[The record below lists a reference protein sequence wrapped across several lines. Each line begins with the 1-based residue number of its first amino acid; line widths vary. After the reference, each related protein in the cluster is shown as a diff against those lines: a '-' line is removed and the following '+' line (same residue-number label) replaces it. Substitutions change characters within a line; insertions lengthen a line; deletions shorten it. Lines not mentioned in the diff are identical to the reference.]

1 MYNSDLKLAS
11 LDRGFGMIA
20 TYRRYATDFKKYSN
34 GIMESVRAP
43 DCVLDSN
50 KKLKGA
56 SRKYRAIDKD
66 GLARIGEK
74 VFF

>member
-1 MYNSDLKLAS
+1 MISKMLSFLTNVKSTFILAS

-43 DCVLDSN
+43 DCVLD
-50 KKLKGA
+50 
-56 SRKYRAIDKD
+56 
-66 GLARIGEK
+66 
-74 VFF
+74 